1 MASSP
6 LNTARVAA
14 LYRQPVKG
22 FTPEPLETVV
32 LEAGGWFPGDR
43 MWAMEN
49 GPTGYDP
56 EAPEHLPK
64 TRFTVLMRQAE
75 VAKVRTRWD
84 ETTNVLSVSAEDDPG
99 FDVRMYDA
107 ADRARFADWLAVRLG
122 EEAPNRSGG
131 GALKLIDAGPRH
143 RFMDSMRGK
152 VSVLNLASVRDLEQ
166 RLGRPV
172 DPLRFR
178 ANVWVEGWAPWV
190 ENEWGG
196 GADGGVILTLGPKL
210 GGDVILRGDKPIT
223 RCAATEVDPATGE
236 RDLPVVKSLFDLYGH
251 VLTGLYCSIETGG
264 RISRGDL
271 ITSDA

>member
-1 MASSP
+1 MPSSA
-6 LNTARVAA
+6 ARIAA
-14 LYRQPVKG
+14 LYRHPVKG
-22 FTPEPLETVV
+22 FTPEPLEAVV

-49 GPTGYDP
+49 GPTGFDP

-75 VAKVRTRWD
+75 VAKVHTRWE
-84 ETTNVLSVSAEDDPG
+84 ETANTLSVSAEDDPG
-99 FDVRMYDA
+99 FTVRMDDA

-122 EEAPNRSGG
+122 DEAKGP
-131 GALKLIDAGPRH
+131 LKLIDSGPRH

-152 VSVLNLASVRDLEQ
+152 VSVLNLASVRDLEEK
-166 RLGRPV
+166 LGRPV

-190 ENEWGG
+190 ENAMGRDPGG
-196 GADGGVILTLGPKL
+196 GGTDDGAALTI
-210 GGDVILRGDKPIT
+210 GDVTLRGDKPIT

-271 ITSDA
+271 ITTTP

>member
-1 MASSP
+1 MSSAP
-6 LNTARVAA
+6 ARIVG
-14 LYRQPVKG
+14 LYRHPVKG
-22 FTPEPLETVV
+22 FTPEPLDSVELV
-32 LEAGGWFPGDR
+32 AGGWFPGDR
-43 MWAMEN
+43 MWAVEN

-64 TRFTVLMRQAE
+64 TRFTVLMRQAQ

-84 ETTNVLSVSAEDDPG
+84 EATNRLSVSAEDDPG
-99 FDVRMYDA
+99 FDVRMDDA
-107 ADRARFADWLAVRLG
+107 ADRARFTDWLALRLG
-122 EEAPNRSGG
+122 DEAKGP
-131 GALKLIDAGPRH
+131 LKLIDAGPRH
-143 RFMDSMRGK
+143 RFMDSMRGR

-178 ANVWVEGWAPWV
+178 ANLWVEGWAPWV
-190 ENEWGG
+190 ENQWGG
-196 GADGGVILTLGPKL
+196 GSDGGAVLTV
-210 GGDVILRGDKPIT
+210 GDVTLRGDKPIT

-271 ITSDA
+271 ITSGA

>member
-1 MASSP
+1 MASSS

-14 LYRQPVKG
+14 LYRHPVKG
-22 FTPEPLETVV
+22 FTPEPLETVG
-32 LEAGGWFPGDR
+32 LEVGGWFPGDR
-43 MWAMEN
+43 MWAVEN

-56 EAPEHLPK
+56 DAPEHLPK

-84 ETTNVLSVSAEDDPG
+84 EATNILSVSAADDPG
-99 FDVRMYDA
+99 FAVRMDDA

-122 EEAPNRSGG
+122 DEAKGP
-131 GALKLIDAGPRH
+131 LKLIDAGPRH

-178 ANVWVEGWAPWV
+178 ANVWVEGWTPWV
-190 ENEWGG
+190 ENQWGG
-196 GADGGVILTLGPKL
+196 GADGGVILTLG
-210 GGDVILRGDKPIT
+210 DVTLRGDKPIT

-271 ITSDA
+271 ITSSA

>member
-1 MASSP
+1 MASPP
-6 LNTARVAA
+6 LNTARVAG
-14 LYRQPVKG
+14 LYRHPVKG

-84 ETTNVLSVSAEDDPG
+84 EATNRLSVSAEDDPG
-99 FDVRMYDA
+99 FDVRMDDA

-122 EEAPNRSGG
+122 DEAPNRSGG
-131 GALKLIDAGPRH
+131 GPLKLIDAGPRH
-143 RFMDSMRGK
+143 RFMDSTRGK

-166 RLGRPV
+166 RLGRSV

-178 ANVWVEGWAPWV
+178 ANLWVEGWAPWV
-190 ENEWGG
+190 ENQWGG

-210 GGDVILRGDKPIT
+210 GGDVTLRGDKPIT

-251 VLTGLYCSIETGG
+251 VLTGLYCSIEAGG